1 MNVELYERIWM
12 GMAVVLLALF
22 VGTIVVTAT
31 TQAIAPP
38 SHMETIDPQNIANYP
53 EFANPSVAVQP
64 DGSVRVSVLAQ
75 MFSFQPDPIEVPANR
90 PVTFR
95 ITSSDVIHGFE
106 VVGTNAQAMAMP
118 GYVSQ
123 FTVTFNK
130 PGTYAIGCN
139 EYCGLMHHNMVGK
152 LIVKES
158 Q

>member
-22 VGTIVVTAT
+22 VGTILVTAT
-31 TQAIAPP
+31 TQAMAPP

-64 DGSVRVSVLAQ
+64 DGSVRVSILAQ
-75 MFSFQPDPIEVPANR
+75 MFSFQPAPIDVPPNR

-95 ITSSDVIHGFE
+95 LTSSDVIHGFE
-106 VVGTNAQAMAMP
+106 VVGTNAHAMAMP

-123 FTVTFNK
+123 FTVTFKK
-130 PGTYAIGCN
+130 PGTYTIGGN